1 MGVPEI
7 LVGFRT
13 PQGRLT
19 TLQSFRTIEIPRT
32 VRGKP
37 GAWDPGVCLCWG
49 ERFLEFLKCNIGE
62 SFRTGEELRVWRVK
76 FTPKEGVMLRV
87 LDRDEVED
95 VVGGEERVG
104 FLPRW
109 FVDQT
114 GASQEEENDKI
125 GGPLLETKVPKG

>member
-1 MGVPEI
+1 M
-7 LVGFRT
+7 
-13 PQGRLT
+13 
-19 TLQSFRTIEIPRT
+19 
-32 VRGKP
+32 
-37 GAWDPGVCLCWG
+37 CLSWG

-62 SFRTGEELRVWRVK
+62 SFRTGEEMRVWRVK

-114 GASQEEENDKI
+114 GASQEEENDK
-125 GGPLLETKVPKG
+125 LMVPFLRPKCPRDE